1 MQLPTT
7 IKVGKT
13 VYRIE
18 QPEAMRAQCSRGHI
32 DYAKGVIRVAYGN
45 KVTLQKYTPKQR
57 REVFWHELTHA
68 ILDAMNDSLTYDER
82 FVSVFA
88 KNLSDAIDSAKFD

>member
-13 VYRIE
+13 VYRVE
-18 QPEAMRAQCSRGHI
+18 QPEAMRALCSRGDI
-32 DYAKGVIRVAYGN
+32 DYGKAIIKVAYRS
-45 KVTLQKYTPKQR
+45 KLLPQPYTQRQR

-68 ILDAMNDSLTYDER
+68 VLNDMKSKLAYDEL

-88 KNLSDAIDSAKFD
+88 KKLSDAIDSATFD